1 MNHLSIRQK
10 VVLTTL
16 VAVVLAI
23 VIMSVFALK
32 SSRAI
37 VLEGTIGR
45 ELPAVLGEV
54 ANNLDAQLLL
64 PITVSQSIAANIDYQ
79 QFISAGEPDDKLAQ
93 VTQYLNKI
101 KQEFHTI
108 TAFIVSE
115 KSGKYYTP
123 NGLFKTLSPSNEKD
137 QWFYRF
143 MKSGRQYELSLD
155 IDEATKIPT
164 LFINYLMSVDGSP
177 SAVAGVGLSLD
188 SMAKSISQYRI
199 GKQGKV
205 FLVDAKGIIK
215 LHPNVNLIGKN
226 IRSVAVLNKNNLFH
240 KGKFASIE
248 YEKNGV
254 DMLLASR
261 YLDNIGWYIV
271 AQVPSDEVFGA
282 LDDLTW
288 SLVVIGIVIAGI
300 FMVISAWLINR
311 LISPFGELA
320 QILET
325 IGQGGGDLTL
335 RLDESK
341 HDETGKMAHGYNKF
355 VSHLSEILQ
364 QVSRT
369 GHDLFESVDKIDQQ
383 SNNMEREISEQVSN
397 IEQVATAMHEMGATA
412 EEIAGSAHNAAENAK
427 GADDTV
433 QNGNSTV
440 QKTIESVAAMSVQ
453 LNTTSTNITELA
465 DDINAIDS
473 VLEVIRGISE
483 QTNLLALNAAIEA
496 ARAGEQGRG
505 FAVVADEVRTL
516 ASRSHE
522 STEQIRSII
531 ENIQAKASAVVIA
544 IEQSIKLSSDSEDAA
559 NKSGEILQSISENI
573 TIMNDMN
580 LQIATA
586 TGEQSKVVAEINP
599 HITAIADVS
608 KISSD
613 TVQQTSVD
621 CSDLR
626 NMASKLNELVSKFK
640 FKD

>member
-1 MNHLSIRQK
+1 MNHLNIRQK

-32 SSRAI
+32 SSRSI
-37 VLEGTIGR
+37 ILEGTLGR

-64 PITVSQSIAANIDYQ
+64 PITVSQAMASNSDYIKFIAD
-79 QFISAGEPDDKLAQ
+79 GEPDDKLDQ
-93 VTQYLNKI
+93 VTQYLAKI
-101 KQEFHTI
+101 KQEFNTI

-115 KSGKYYTP
+115 KTGKYYTP
-123 NGLFKTLSPSNEKD
+123 NGLFKTLSSASEKD

-143 MKSGRQYELSLD
+143 MRSGKTYELSLD
-155 IDEATKIPT
+155 VDEATKIPT
-164 LFINYLMSVDGSP
+164 LFINYIMKVNGTE

-205 FLVDAKGIIK
+205 FLVDTKGVVK

-226 IRSVAVLNKNNLFH
+226 IRAITDVKSNALLNKS
-240 KGKFASIE
+240 KFASVE
-248 YEKNGV
+248 YQKNGV

-311 LISPFGELA
+311 LISPFGTLA
-320 QILET
+320 EMLET

-341 HDETGKMAHGYNKF
+341 HDETGKMAHGYNQF
-355 VSHLSEILQ
+355 VSHLSGILQ
-364 QVSRT
+364 QVSST
-369 GHDLFESVDKIDQQ
+369 GQDLFNSVDKIDQQ
-383 SNNMEREISEQVSN
+383 SNNMEREITAQVSN

-412 EEIAGSAHNAAENAK
+412 EEIAGSAHHAAENAQ
-427 GADDTV
+427 GAGDTV

-440 QKTIESVAAMSVQ
+440 QKTIDSVAAMGKQ
-453 LNTTSTNITELA
+453 LNATSSNITELA

-522 STEQIRSII
+522 STEQIRNII
-531 ENIQAKASAVVIA
+531 ENIQSKASAVVIA
-544 IEQSIKLSSDSEDAA
+544 IEESIKLSGDSENAA
-559 NKSGEILQSISENI
+559 NQSGEILQSISDNI

-613 TVQQTSVD
+613 TVKQTSVD

-626 NMASKLNELVSKFK
+626 NMTSKLNELVSKFK
-640 FKD
+640 FK

>member
-1 MNHLSIRQK
+1 MHHLNIRQK

-16 VAVVLAI
+16 IAVVLAI
-23 VIMSVFALK
+23 IIMSVLALK
-32 SSRAI
+32 SSRSI
-37 VLEGTIGR
+37 ILDGTLNR

-64 PITVSQSIAANIDYQ
+64 PITVSQTMASNSDYKHFIAQ
-79 QFISAGEPDDKLAQ
+79 GEPADKIPQVAQ
-93 VTQYLNKI
+93 FLSGI
-101 KQEFHTI
+101 KQEFNSI

-115 KSGKYYTP
+115 KTGKYYTP
-123 NGLFKTLSPSNEKD
+123 NGLFKTLSTSSEKD

-143 MKSGRQYELSLD
+143 MRSGKTYELSLD
-155 IDEATKIPT
+155 IEEATQTPT
-164 LFINYLMSVDGSP
+164 IFINYLMNVEGQP
-177 SAVAGVGLSLD
+177 SAVVGVGLSLK
-188 SMAKSISQYRI
+188 SMAKTISQYRI
-199 GKQGKV
+199 GEQGKV
-205 FLVDAKGIIK
+205 FLVDGKGVVK

-226 IRSVAVLNKNNLFH
+226 IHNFTNIDANALLSKR
-240 KGKFASIE
+240 KFASAE
-248 YEKNGV
+248 YENNGV
-254 DMLLASR
+254 DTMLASR
-261 YLDNIGWYIV
+261 YLENIGWYIV

-288 SLVVIGIVIAGI
+288 TLVVIGIVIAGV

-311 LISPFGELA
+311 LISPFGQLA
-320 QILET
+320 QILEG
-325 IGQGGGDLTL
+325 IGQGEGDLTQ
-335 RLDESK
+335 RLNDKK
-341 HDETGKMAHGYNKF
+341 HDETGKMAHGYNQF
-355 VSHLSEILQ
+355 VIHLSEILQ
-364 QVSRT
+364 QVSHT
-369 GHDLFESVDKIDQQ
+369 GHDLFDSVEKIDQQ
-383 SNNMEREISEQVSN
+383 SNNMEREITAQVSN

-427 GADDTV
+427 GADETV

-440 QKTIESVAAMSVQ
+440 QNTIESVAAMGLQ
-453 LNTTSTNITELA
+453 LNTTSTDITELA

-531 ENIQAKASAVVIA
+531 ENIQGKASSVVES
-544 IEQSIKLSSDSEDAA
+544 IEESIKLCSDSEEAA
-559 NKSGEILQSISENI
+559 NQSGDILQSISDNI
-573 TIMNDMN
+573 SIMNEMN

-626 NMASKLNELVSKFK
+626 KMAAKLNELVAKFK
-640 FKD
+640 FS